1 MTIKLFDLKPGAK
14 SRRRSRRVGRGNN
27 ASDPGTYSGRGI
39 KGQRSRSGG
48 KKGLKLRGLR
58 SNLRS
63 MPKLKGKGFNKRNS
77 LSIKPISLKDLEN
90 KFKGN
95 EIIDIAKLVK
105 SGLIKKK
112 DRRVK
117 ILAQGRITKKL
128 TIKACQFSKAA
139 GKAIKKAGGKITI
152 IRT

>member
-1 MTIKLFDLKPGAK
+1 MTVKLSDLKPASK

-27 ASDPGTYSGRGI
+27 ASDPGTYSGRGQ

-63 MPKLKGKGFNKRNS
+63 MPKLKGFTQRNS
-77 LSIKPISLKDLEN
+77 LKIKPISLKDLEN
-90 KFKGN
+90 KFKEN
-95 EIIDIAKLVK
+95 EIIDLAKLIK

-117 ILAQGRITKKL
+117 ILARGKITKKL
-128 TIKACQFSKAA
+128 TIKAYQFSEAA
-139 GKAIKKAGGKITI
+139 EKAIKKVGGKINKI
-152 IRT
+152 

>member
-1 MTIKLFDLKPGAK
+1 MTIKLSDLKPGPK

-58 SNLRS
+58 GNLRS
-63 MPKLKGKGFNKRNS
+63 MPKLKGFNKRNS

-90 KFKGN
+90 KFKEN

-128 TIKACQFSKAA
+128 TIKACQFSKVA

>member
-1 MTIKLFDLKPGAK
+1 MTVKLSDLKPAAK

-27 ASDPGTYSGRGI
+27 ASDPGTYSGRGQ

-48 KKGLKLRGLR
+48 KKGLKLKGLR

-63 MPKLKGKGFNKRNS
+63 MPKLKGFNKRKS
-77 LSIKPISLKDLEN
+77 LKIKPISLKDLEN
-90 KFKGN
+90 KFKEN
-95 EIIDIAKLVK
+95 EIIDLAKLIK

-117 ILAQGRITKKL
+117 ILARGKITKKL
-128 TIKACQFSKAA
+128 TIEAYRFSEAA
-139 GKAIKKAGGKITI
+139 EKAIKKVGGKINKI
-152 IRT
+152 

>member
-1 MTIKLFDLKPGAK
+1 MTVKLSNLKPAPK

-48 KKGLKLRGLR
+48 KKGLKIKGLR

-63 MPKLKGKGFNKRNS
+63 MPKLKGFNQRNS

-90 KFKGN
+90 KFKEN
-95 EIIDIAKLVK
+95 EIIDLAKLIK
-105 SGLIKKK
+105 GGLIKKK

-117 ILAQGRITKKL
+117 ILAQGKITKKL
-128 TIKACQFSKAA
+128 TIKAYKFSEAA
-139 GKAIKKAGGKITI
+139 EKAIKKVGGKISKI
-152 IRT
+152 

>member
-1 MTIKLFDLKPGAK
+1 MIVKLSDLRPGSK

-48 KKGLKLRGLR
+48 KKGLKIRGLR

-63 MPKLKGKGFNKRNS
+63 MPKLKGFNKRKS
-77 LSIKPISLKDLEN
+77 LIIEPISLKDLEN
-90 KFKGN
+90 KFKEN
-95 EIIDIAKLVK
+95 EIVDLAKLVK

-117 ILAQGRITKKL
+117 ILAQGKITKKL
-128 TIKACQFSKAA
+128 TIKAHQFSKAA
-139 GKAIKKAGGKITI
+139 EKAIKKVGGKISKL
-152 IRT
+152 

>member
-1 MTIKLFDLKPGAK
+1 MTVKLSDLKPASK

-27 ASDPGTYSGRGI
+27 ASDPGTYSGRGQ

-63 MPKLKGKGFNKRNS
+63 MPKLKGFTQRNS
-77 LSIKPISLKDLEN
+77 LKIKPISLKDLEN
-90 KFKGN
+90 KFKEN
-95 EIIDIAKLVK
+95 EIIDLAKLIK

-117 ILAQGRITKKL
+117 ILARGKITKKL
-128 TIKACQFSKAA
+128 TIKVYQFSEAA
-139 GKAIKKAGGKITI
+139 EKAIKKVGGKINKI
-152 IRT
+152 

>member
-1 MTIKLFDLKPGAK
+1 MTIKLSDLKPASK
-14 SRRRSRRVGRGNN
+14 SRHRSRRVGRGNN

-58 SNLRS
+58 GNLRS
-63 MPKLKGKGFNKRNS
+63 MPKLKGFTQRNS
-77 LSIKPISLKDLEN
+77 LKIKPISLKDLESR
-90 KFKGN
+90 FKEN
-95 EIIDIAKLVK
+95 EIVDLAKLLK

-117 ILAQGRITKKL
+117 ILAQGKITKKL
-128 TIKACQFSKAA
+128 TIQAYHFSEAA
-139 GKAIKKAGGKITI
+139 EKAIKKVGGKISKV
-152 IRT
+152 